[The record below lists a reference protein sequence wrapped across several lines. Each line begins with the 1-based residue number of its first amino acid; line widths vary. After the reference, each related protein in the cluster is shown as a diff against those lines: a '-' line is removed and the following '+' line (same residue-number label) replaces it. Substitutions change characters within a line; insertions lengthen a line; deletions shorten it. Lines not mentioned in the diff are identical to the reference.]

1 MRKALSFILVVC
13 CMLPCF
19 GQIKTASGDISVLA
33 GEKEL
38 SISFGYS
45 NINIHGFESEE
56 EFIKD
61 KVKIREDH
69 KPGTGKQFRESWFA
83 DRDTVYAPLFIK
95 NLNRALSE
103 DRKISAS
110 RNNSKA
116 KYNLHIETLWVYPG
130 YNVGMQQP
138 AKIEVRL
145 HLYDIENPEK
155 IVWESKSPIRIKAKE
170 APFKRE
176 ERIGAAYT
184 TLAISMSWFL
194 KKKAK

>member
-1 MRKALSFILVVC
+1 MRNALSF
-13 CMLPCF
+13 MLFIFCVFPIF

-38 SISFGYS
+38 SVSFGYDH
-45 NINIHGFESEE
+45 IKIHGFDSEE

-69 KPGTGKQFRESWFA
+69 KLGTGKQFRDSWFA

-95 NLNRALSE
+95 HLNHALPDE
-103 DRKISAS
+103 RKISVS
-110 RNNSKA
+110 RNNPEA
-116 KYNLHIETLWVYPG
+116 KYNLHVETLWVYPG

-145 HLYDIENPEK
+145 QLYDVESPEK
-155 IVWESKSPIRIKAKE
+155 IIWESKSPIRIKAKE

-184 TLAISMSWFL
+184 ALAISMSWFL